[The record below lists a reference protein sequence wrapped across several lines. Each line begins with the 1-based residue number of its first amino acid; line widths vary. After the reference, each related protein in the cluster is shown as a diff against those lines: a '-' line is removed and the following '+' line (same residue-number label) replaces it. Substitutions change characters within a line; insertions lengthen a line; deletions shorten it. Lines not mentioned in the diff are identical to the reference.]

1 MDDLAASITDD
12 NEAIGSE
19 NALAF
24 AEELEDV
31 ALQLSSFQHDNAQ
44 TQDDFIQQI
53 LAEYERLLMAAQLFD
68 YQGIQQTC
76 TWWQTF
82 LQNTQHTSPDR
93 LVEWWQQGILFA
105 WIELTALS
113 LRDPNAEHFALLQ
126 EALLDDAFPQ
136 TLPENLQKALL
147 LDLRQ
152 DRVNQFDSFDQFD
165 EFASDESVAEAFV
178 ASNNDTTDTTEALDQ
193 PALDNETSL
202 TWDKDVHPELLN
214 AFLQETPTQVTEAAI
229 ALRKWIAQPENR
241 SEKQR
246 AARLVHTIKGACGV
260 VGAQTITRFTH
271 QLEDVLDCELAL
283 PLPDELVQCLNAAAD
298 GLETLFE
305 HLLEQRGLPSQYHEL
320 LTALVDWHDRLL
332 AEQDQPLSQTET
344 DNQYTKERTAL
355 LPLPDSD
362 SSALSPSFEQVFNEQ
377 LDSAK
382 ALAETLTIP
391 DSTLKAADI
400 SDTTDAAQT
409 ETNNSETYL
418 QVSLSSVQ
426 RLLNLAGELITATN
440 QLTDNAQQSL
450 TLGKQLQQKDEQIR
464 RMLDELGEHI
474 DQQAHQQSTSQQ
486 TRKTSDS
493 SAHKQTTH
501 WRNQQQALLETY
513 NDLHSS
519 AGLLTEAVADN
530 RELVQQLQQQTQQAN
545 EQIYQQQR
553 LQRQLSETILKTR
566 LVSVQSLLPRLER
579 TVREICRQTNK
590 QAEIEISG
598 ESLEVDTEIL
608 QTLTAPLLHLLRNA
622 VDHGIEPIAE
632 RRHKGKPDV
641 GRIQLH
647 FAQHS
652 NKIHLTLHDDGR
664 GLDVQ
669 KIRQR
674 AIQRGLI
681 QAHSKLSQDELFRLI
696 FHAGFTTRDE
706 VSEISGRGVG
716 MDVVR
721 TAIEQHQGY
730 IQLASTAEQGTTV
743 HIQLPLTMISTNLLL
758 VRSANQLLAIPS
770 PMIQQLLY
778 VSPDEHIQRKDRWYI
793 PYQEGLLTVLPLS
806 RLLEWESPA
815 PDLNQGHSL
824 LLVETEQKRYA
835 LHVEEVLR
843 PRDMVVKSLAPWL
856 HHIQAISGACLLANG
871 QVAPVIDIQRL
882 LMRLEADSPNL
893 DDGFLQPQQT
903 TQASNR
909 PSLNQ
914 KSYILIVD
922 DSLSNRKSLA
932 LMVEQMGYT
941 ALTAVDGLR
950 ALQCLNEQ
958 TVALILTDLEMPRM
972 NGLEMTQAIRIWP
985 EQRHI
990 PIVMITSRSTQRHR
1004 QMAEQAG
1011 VDNYLTKP
1019 IDHDTLKQQIQQW
1032 LRTPLAA

>member
-31 ALQLSSFQHDNAQ
+31 ALQLSSLQYDNAQ
-44 TQDDFIQQI
+44 TQDDFIEQI

-76 TWWQTF
+76 TWWQAF
-82 LQNTQHTSPDR
+82 LQNTQHTSPDY
-93 LVEWWQQGILFA
+93 LVQWWQQGILFA

-113 LRDPNAEHFALLQ
+113 LRDPSAEHLALLQ
-126 EALLDDAFPQ
+126 ESLLDDAFPQ
-136 TLPENLQKALL
+136 TLPETLQKNLL

-152 DRVNQFDSFDQFD
+152 DPINPFDQFD
-165 EFASDESVAEAFV
+165 EFVNDEPIDETLLESNNNANSAEALNQPS
-178 ASNNDTTDTTEALDQ
+178 SN
-193 PALDNETSL
+193 NETSL

-214 AFLQETPTQVTEAAI
+214 AFLQETPAQVTAAAT
-229 ALRKWIAQPENR
+229 ALRQWIAQPENR

-283 PLPDELVQCLNAAAD
+283 PLPNELAQCLSAAAD

-305 HLLEQRGLPSQYHEL
+305 HLLEQRGLPSHYPEL
-320 LTALVDWHDRLL
+320 LTDLVDWHDRLL
-332 AEQDQPLSQTET
+332 AEQDQQLPQADA
-344 DNQYTKERTAL
+344 DNKHSTAASL
-355 LPLPDSD
+355 LA
-362 SSALSPSFEQVFNEQ
+362 SSSFEQVFNEQ

-382 ALAETLTIP
+382 TVAETLTVP
-391 DSTLKAADI
+391 DTTLKT
-400 SDTTDAAQT
+400 SDTTDTTQT
-409 ETNNSETYL
+409 EANNSETYL

-440 QLTDNAQQSL
+440 QLTDNAQHSL
-450 TLGKQLQQKDEQIR
+450 TLGKQLQQKDEQMR
-464 RMLDELGEHI
+464 RMLDELDEHI
-474 DQQAHQQSTSQQ
+474 DQQVHQQSISQQ
-486 TRKTSDS
+486 TRNTSDS
-493 SAHKQTTH
+493 SSHKQTSP
-501 WRNQQQALLETY
+501 WRNPQQALLETY

-530 RELVQQLQQQTQQAN
+530 RELVQQLQQQTQQVN

-590 QAEIEISG
+590 QAEIEVSG

-622 VDHGIEPIAE
+622 VDHGIESIDE

-664 GLDVQ
+664 GLDAQ

-721 TAIEQHQGY
+721 TAIEQQQGY

-758 VRSANQLLAIPS
+758 VRSAKQLLAIPS
-770 PMIQQLLY
+770 PMIRQILY
-778 VSPDEHIQRKDRWYI
+778 VSPDEHIQRKDRWYV
-793 PYQEGLLTVLPLS
+793 PYQDGLLTVLPLS
-806 RLLEWESPA
+806 RLLQWESPT

-882 LMRLEADSPNL
+882 LMSLEADSPNL
-893 DDGFLQPQQT
+893 EDGFLQPQQT
-903 TQASNR
+903 TQASNL

-914 KSYILIVD
+914 KPCILIVD